1 MEIKGNTK
9 IVGLFGYPVHHT
21 FSPAMHNACF
31 EALKMD
37 FVYLPFE
44 VRPDDLKE
52 AVGAL
57 APLGITG
64 VNVTIPHK
72 EKVIPFLDEISPE
85 AELIGSVNTIE
96 VRGRRLKGHNTDAF
110 GFETSLRQGL
120 GVELQSRKIF
130 VMGAGGASRA
140 VCFQAALSGAQELVI
155 ADVEEDRSESLC
167 ASVAKAFPECRVRT
181 CPVREKE
188 IVEALIGKDLFVN
201 ATPIGMKPDD
211 PALIQVEW
219 ISPSTHVF
227 DVIYNP
233 EETRLLREAGE
244 KGHKTLNGIGM
255 LLHQGARAFE
265 IFTGQKPP
273 VEVMLKALEQRIRVI
288 SKES

>member
-1 MEIKGNTK
+1 MEIKGTTR

-31 EALKMD
+31 EAMKMD

-44 VRPDDLKE
+44 VRPEDLKE

-57 APLGITG
+57 VPLGLAG

-96 VRGRRLKGHNTDAF
+96 VRDRRLKGYNTDAF
-110 GFETSLRQGL
+110 GFETSLQQGL
-120 GVELQSRKIF
+120 GIELQSRKIF

-140 VCFQAALSGAQELVI
+140 VCFQAALSGAHELVI
-155 ADVEEDRSESLC
+155 ADVEHGRAESLC
-167 ASVAKAFPECRVRT
+167 ESVAKAFPACRVTT

-188 IVEALIGKDLFVN
+188 ISKALADKDLFVN
-201 ATPIGMKPDD
+201 ATPIGMKSDD
-211 PALIQVEW
+211 LPLIQIGW
-219 ISPSTHVF
+219 LPPSAQVF
-227 DVIYNP
+227 DAIYNP
-233 EETRLLREAGE
+233 EETRLLQEAREA
-244 KGHKTLNGIGM
+244 GHKTLNGIGM
-255 LLHQGARAFE
+255 LAYQGARAFE

-273 VEVMLKALEQRIRVI
+273 VEVMLKTLQ
-288 SKES
+288 KNLF